1 MILPASRLI
10 PVAPTLDAYVMD
22 PTPFNWGPM
31 LAPFSPPLP
40 REGQIVLASY
50 FGDVF
55 VEDKHGAVWWLNGM
69 EERVD
74 RIAIS
79 NDQFL
84 ERVSREHLTMLKTKL
99 MESLIVG
106 DKLAKAGTIY
116 GLMTPRSE
124 GGKYHP
130 DNIGAAPIADA
141 FAYMAELF
149 TKKNAP
155 PAPPKGPEAAPAKQK
170 SGIWGK
176 KK

>member
-1 MILPASRLI
+1 MILPSEKLVPIAE
-10 PVAPTLDAYVMD
+10 LDAYVMD
-22 PTPFNWGPM
+22 PTPFDWGPM

-40 REGQIVLASY
+40 REGQVVLASY

-55 VEDKHGAVWWLNGM
+55 VEDKDGAVWWLNGM

-79 NDQFL
+79 NNQFL

-116 GLMTPRSE
+116 GLMRPRSE

-141 FAYMAELF
+141 FAFMGELF
-149 TKKNAP
+149 RKKNAP
-155 PAPPKGPEAAPAKQK
+155 PALPKGPEAAPAKQK